1 MNKISKISKN
11 NKSKLIAAT
20 LKPTSALTA
29 FLCLV
34 GAWLY
39 YTGAPVFWAGFAA
52 IMFFY
57 ILIFFVGAYSEH
69 LYKSSDNSEVL
80 VAGRTIPLAISVF
93 TMSATWI
100 DGGYVNGTA
109 EYTASSGL
117 AWVQAPWCYAISL
130 IIGGLFF
137 ARTMR
142 RYRFRTMLDPL
153 AQRFG
158 ERNAAL
164 LFIPALLGETFWTAA
179 ILTALGTTFATILN
193 LDFNTAIL
201 LSAFIGI
208 AYTSMGGLWA
218 VALTDVVQLLFLFF
232 GLYLIIPFILPHV
245 GGLDHLIEQYQAQKG
260 ELAQFFPPLKGW
272 QSEAWGNSY
281 FLWWDYAFLLIF
293 GGIPWQVYFQRVLSA
308 KDENTAVRLSVLSGV
323 VCLLAAIPPI
333 IIGMVGATVNWAD
346 AGVPPPES
354 TVLTLPYVIRY
365 LSNPVVA
372 TIGLGAVAAA
382 VMSSVDASIL
392 SASSMASWNVYRPLI
407 NPNLSDKTLSKVLKR
422 CVWIVG
428 IAATIMALKVKS
440 VYALWLL
447 CSDLVYCILFPQLA
461 TALFDPKANRHG
473 STAGLWVALILRIGG
488 GEATLGIPNF
498 LPYPMVENGVVLF
511 PFRTLSML
519 CGLLTILVVSRLTQH
534 LSPPNKLQQM

>member
-1 MNKISKISKN
+1 MNN
-11 NKSKLIAAT
+11 NLVVT
-20 LKPTSALTA
+20 LKPTAALTA
-29 FLCLV
+29 FLGIV
-34 GAWLY
+34 GLWLY
-39 YTGAPVFWAGFAA
+39 FTGVPVFWAGFAA

-57 ILIFFVGAYSEH
+57 VLIFFVGAYSEH
-69 LYKSSDNSEVL
+69 FYKSSDNSEVL

-117 AWVQAPWCYAISL
+117 AWVQAPWCYAVSL

-153 AQRFG
+153 EQRFG
-158 ERNAAL
+158 KRNAAL

-193 LDFNTAIL
+193 LDFDTAII

-208 AYTSMGGLWA
+208 AYTSIGGLWA
-218 VALTDVVQLLFLFF
+218 VALTDVVQLIFLFF

-245 GGLDHLIEQYQAQKG
+245 GGLENLIAQYQAQKG
-260 ELAQFFPPLKGW
+260 QMANFFPPLDGW
-272 QSEAWGNSY
+272 RDAAWGNSY
-281 FLWWDYAFLLIF
+281 FLWWDYALLLIF

-308 KDENTAVRLSVLSGV
+308 KDENTAVRLSVLSGI
-323 VCLLAAIPPI
+323 VCLFAAVPPI

-346 AGVPPPES
+346 VGAPVPES

-365 LSNPVVA
+365 LSNPIVA
-372 TIGLGAVAAA
+372 TVGLGAVAAA

-392 SASSMASWNVYRPLI
+392 SASSMASWNVYRPLVR
-407 NPNLSDKTLSKVLKR
+407 PNMSGETLSKVLKR
-422 CVWIVG
+422 CIWIIGV
-428 IAATIMALKVKS
+428 AATIMALKVKS

-447 CSDLVYCILFPQLA
+447 CSDLVYCILFPQLL
-461 TALFDPKANRHG
+461 TALFDKKANRYG
-473 STAGLWVALILRIGG
+473 STAGLLIAFVLRIGG
-488 GEATLGIPNF
+488 GENTLGIPNF

-519 CGLLTILVVSRLTQH
+519 CGLAAIVIVSRLTQQ
-534 LSPPNKLQQM
+534 LVPPTKLQEM